1 MSENLFFSRDTKVF
15 IGLDKIKSLRIQT
28 RGVAY
33 TSPPTLAFSG
43 GGGSG
48 AAATAVIGVSTVA
61 VSAGGSGYSSAPAV
75 TVTGGGGS
83 GAVLTATVSEVG
95 TKAITAFNI
104 ISRGTGYTS
113 VPTVVVDNTGT
124 DGSSGAGT
132 IVLGVADV
140 TVTNE
145 GSGYTSTPTVGL
157 TGGGSPSTTAV
168 IKAGAGIWEIP
179 VLDGFSVSQGTN
191 TSEITLNEASDTS
204 GNSLRGRQ
212 MFTDSYA
219 PAEWS
224 FSTYARPFI
233 ASGTVAAGG
242 ADNVTRHHAVEEVL
256 WALMA
261 GNAGYIAP
269 VEDSTNT
276 GWSEGLHNTLASP
289 NNDQQFIDFVDTN
302 KTDLGTCQI
311 YFNLGESS
319 TESKVLALPTHS
331 DTHKIT
337 TGGTLVGGSVVTIL
351 SMGTTSLA
359 DLRTLFGDNTGTYVV
374 GQKVTNAS
382 GNRVIPAGNTVVALS
397 AGASNA
403 RLFLPDVTGIEVG
416 DIITF
421 SHTDFSTRTVLEI
434 DPTNDGGLS
443 DFQMIQMN
451 AALIVPDE
459 TVVTFSRRITYKVEE
474 CCVNEASIDFDIDG
488 IATINWS
495 GLGKLITE
503 AVTPTATVYEGT
515 TSTSNMIRNR
525 LTSMT
530 IQAADFATFPGDSD
544 ADGTYNL
551 VLTGGNVTIS
561 NNMTYLTPETT
572 GMVNQPL
579 EHVTGTRSVSG
590 SFTTYLDKTVGGSA
604 DLFEDIIEA
613 TTSVTNS
620 FATIF
625 QIGGDSSTAP
635 NLKLTMANCHLEV
648 PTHSLDDVI
657 GLEVNFH
664 ALPSTVSGT
673 DELTVAYKG
682 A

>member
-33 TSPPTLAFSG
+33 TSPPTLSFSG

-61 VSAGGSGYSSAPAV
+61 VSAGGSGYSSAPTV
-75 TVTGGGGS
+75 TVSTDAGGS
-83 GAVLTATVSEVG
+83 GAELTATVSGGAV
-95 TKAITAFNI
+95 TAFNI

-113 VPTVVVDNTGT
+113 VPTVVVNNTGT

-145 GSGYTSTPTVGL
+145 GSGYTSTPTVGVS
-157 TGGGSPSTTAV
+157 GGGSPSTTAV

-224 FSTYARPFI
+224 FSSYARPFI

-242 ADNVTRHHAVEEVL
+242 ADNVARHHAVEEVL

-276 GWSEGLHNTLASP
+276 VWSEGLHNTLSDPA
-289 NNDQQFIDFVDTN
+289 DVQFIDFVDTN

-331 DTHKIT
+331 DSNKLT
-337 TGGTLVGGSVVTIL
+337 TGATLVGGSVVTIL

-359 DLRTLFGDNTGTYVV
+359 ALRTLFGDNTGTYVV

-382 GNRVIPAGNTVVALS
+382 GNRTIPAGNTVLALS

-403 RLFLPDVTGIEVG
+403 RLFLPNVTGIEVG

-421 SHTDFSTRTVLEI
+421 SHTATTRTVLEI
-434 DPTNDGGLS
+434 DPTNDGGLA
-443 DFQMIQMN
+443 DFQFVQMN
-451 AALIVPDE
+451 AALVVPDE

-474 CCVNEASIDFDIDG
+474 CCVNEASIEFDIDG

-503 AVTPTATVYEGT
+503 APTPAATVYEGT

-530 IQAADFATFPGDSD
+530 IQAADFATFPGDGD

-620 FATIF
+620 FDTIF
-625 QIGGDSSTAP
+625 QIGGSSSTAP

>member
-83 GAVLTATVSEVG
+83 GAELTATVSGGAV
-95 TKAITAFNI
+95 TAFNI

-113 VPTVVVDNTGT
+113 VPTIALSGGG
-124 DGSSGAGT
+124 GSNGAGT

-145 GSGYTSTPTVGL
+145 GSGYTSTPTVGVS
-157 TGGGSPSTTAV
+157 GGGSPSTTAV

-212 MFTDSYA
+212 MFTNSYA

-224 FSTYARPFI
+224 FSSYARPFI

-242 ADNVTRHHAVEEVL
+242 ADNVARHHAVEEVL

-276 GWSEGLHNTLASP
+276 VWSEGLHNTLSDPA
-289 NNDQQFIDFVDTN
+289 DVQFIDFVDTN

-331 DTHKIT
+331 DSNKLT

-382 GNRVIPAGNTVVALS
+382 GNRTIPAGNTVVALS

-403 RLFLPDVTGIEVG
+403 RLFLPNVTGIEVG

-421 SHTDFSTRTVLEI
+421 SHTATTRTVLEI
-434 DPTNDGGLS
+434 DPTNDGGLA
-443 DFQMIQMN
+443 DFQFVQMS
-451 AALIVPDE
+451 AALVVPDE

-474 CCVNEASIDFDIDG
+474 CCVNEASIEFDIDG

-503 AVTPTATVYEGT
+503 APTPAATVYEGT

-530 IQAADFATFPGDSD
+530 IQAADFATFPGDGD

-620 FATIF
+620 FDTIF
-625 QIGGDSSTAP
+625 QIGGSSSTAP

>member
-15 IGLDKIKSLRIQT
+15 IGLDKIKALRIQT

-33 TSPPTLAFSG
+33 TAPPTLAFSG

-48 AAATAVIGVSTVA
+48 AAATAVIGVSTVSVA
-61 VSAGGSGYSSAPAV
+61 AGGSGYSSAPTV
-75 TVTGGGGS
+75 TVSGGGGS
-83 GAVLTATVSEVG
+83 GAVLTATVG
-95 TKAITAFNI
+95 GGAITAFNI

-113 VPTVVVDNTGT
+113 VPTVNVSGGG
-124 DGSSGAGT
+124 GSSGAGT
-132 IVLGVADV
+132 IVLGVVD
-140 TVTNE
+140 TTITNE
-145 GSGYTSTPTVGL
+145 GSGYTSTPTVVL
-157 TGGGSPSTTAV
+157 SGGGSPTTTAV
-168 IKAGAGIWEIP
+168 IRAGAGIWEIP

-233 ASGTVAAGG
+233 ASGTVAGGG
-242 ADNVTRHHAVEEVL
+242 ADNQARHHAVEEVL

-261 GNAGYIAP
+261 GNAAYISP
-269 VEDSTNT
+269 VDGNQNT
-276 GWSEGLHNTLASP
+276 VWEEGLHNTLSAP
-289 NNDQQFIDFVDTN
+289 NNNMQFIDFVDTN
-302 KTDLGTCQI
+302 KTDLGTCQV

-319 TESKVLALPTHS
+319 TETKVLALPTHS
-331 DTHKIT
+331 DSDKIT
-337 TGGTLVGGSVVTIL
+337 TGGTVVGGTTVTIL
-351 SMGTTSLA
+351 SMGTTSQA
-359 DLRTLFGDNTGTYVV
+359 NLRTLFGESDGSVTYVV
-374 GQKVTNAS
+374 GQKVTSAA
-382 GNRVIPAGNTVVALS
+382 GNRTVPAGNTVVSLS
-397 AGASNA
+397 SGASNA

-416 DIITF
+416 DVISF
-421 SHTDFSTRTVLEI
+421 SHSGSTRTVLEI
-434 DPTNDGGLS
+434 DPTNDGGLN
-443 DFQMIQMN
+443 DFQFVQMS
-451 AALIVPDE
+451 AALVIPDE

-474 CCVNEASIDFDIDG
+474 CCVNEANIEFDIDG

-503 AVTPTATVYEGT
+503 TVTPTATVYEGT

-530 IQAADFATFPGDSD
+530 LQAADFATFPGDGD

-620 FATIF
+620 FDTVF
-625 QIGGDSSTAP
+625 HVGGQGNGLSQ
-635 NLKLTMANCHLEV
+635 LKLTMANCHLEV

>member
-15 IGLDKIKSLRIQT
+15 IGLDKIKALRIHT

-33 TSPPTLAFSG
+33 TSPPTLSFSG

-48 AAATAVIGVSTVA
+48 AAATATVGISTVA
-61 VSAGGSGYSSAPAV
+61 VTGGSGYSSAPTV
-75 TVTGGGGS
+75 SVTGGGGT
-83 GAVLTATVSEVG
+83 GAVLTATVSG
-95 TKAITAFNI
+95 GAITAFTI
-104 ISRGTGYTS
+104 VSRGTGYTS
-113 VPTVVVDNTGT
+113 VPTVNISGGG
-124 DGSSGAGT
+124 GSSGGGT
-132 IVLGVADV
+132 VVLGISSV
-140 TVTNE
+140 TITNE
-145 GSGYTSTPTVGL
+145 GSGYTSTPTVAVS
-157 TGGGSPSTTAV
+157 GGGSPSTTAI

-233 ASGTVAAGG
+233 ASGTVSGG
-242 ADNVTRHHAVEEVL
+242 GGNNINRHHAVEEVL
-256 WALMA
+256 WALMT

-269 VEDSTNT
+269 VEGVQNT
-276 GWSEGLHNTLASP
+276 IWSEGLHNSLDGAFE
-289 NNDQQFIDFVDTN
+289 DQQFIDFVDTN

-311 YFNLGESS
+311 YFNLGEST
-319 TESKVLALPTHS
+319 TETKVLALPTHS
-331 DTHKIT
+331 HSDQIT
-337 TGGTLVGGSVVTIL
+337 TGGTVTGGTTVTIL
-351 SMGTTSLA
+351 SMGTTSQA
-359 DLRTLFGDNTGTYVV
+359 NLRTLFGESDSSVTYVV
-374 GQKVTNAS
+374 GQKVTSAS
-382 GNRVIPAGNTVVALS
+382 GDRTVPAGSTIVALS

-421 SHTDFSTRTVLEI
+421 SHSGTTRTVLEI

-443 DFQMIQMN
+443 DFQFVQMN
-451 AALIVPDE
+451 AALVAPDE

-530 IQAADFATFPGDSD
+530 LQAADYTTFPGDGD

-620 FATIF
+620 FDTIF
-625 QIGGDSSTAP
+625 QIGGSSSTAP

>member
-33 TSPPTLAFSG
+33 TSPPILSFSGG

-61 VSAGGSGYSSAPAV
+61 VSAGGSDYSSAPTV
-75 TVTGGGGS
+75 TVSTDAGGS
-83 GAVLTATVSEVG
+83 GAELTATVSGGAV
-95 TKAITAFNI
+95 TAFNI

-113 VPTVVVDNTGT
+113 VPTIALSGGGGN
-124 DGSSGAGT
+124 SGAGT

-145 GSGYTSTPTVGL
+145 GSGYTSSPTVVL
-157 TGGGSPSTTAV
+157 NGGGSPSTTAV

-242 ADNVTRHHAVEEVL
+242 ADNVARHHAVEEVL

-276 GWSEGLHNTLASP
+276 VWSEGLHNTLSDPA
-289 NNDQQFIDFVDTN
+289 DVQFIDFVDTN

-331 DTHKIT
+331 DSNKLT
-337 TGGTLVGGSVVTIL
+337 TNGTLVGGSVVTIL

-359 DLRTLFGDNTGTYVV
+359 ALRTLFGDASGTYVV

-382 GNRVIPAGNTVVALS
+382 GNRTIPAGNTVLALS

-403 RLFLPDVTGIEVG
+403 RLFLPNVTGIEVG

-421 SHTDFSTRTVLEI
+421 SHTTTTRTVLEI
-434 DPTNDGGLS
+434 DPTNDGGLA
-443 DFQMIQMN
+443 DFQFVQMN

-503 AVTPTATVYEGT
+503 APTPAATVYEGT

-530 IQAADFATFPGDSD
+530 IQAADFATFPGDGD

-620 FATIF
+620 FDTIF
-625 QIGGDSSTAP
+625 QIGGSSAP

>member
-15 IGLDKIKSLRIQT
+15 VGLSTIRHLHIQT
-28 RGVAY
+28 AGAGY
-33 TSPPTLAFSG
+33 TSAPAITISG
-43 GGGSG
+43 GGASVQATATCTIDSG
-48 AAATAVIGVSTVA
+48 AVNT
-61 VSAGGSGYSSAPAV
+61 V
-75 TVTGGGGS
+75 TVTSPG
-83 GAVLTATVSEVG
+83 V
-95 TKAITAFNI
+95 
-104 ISRGTGYTS
+104 GYTS
-113 VPTVVVDNTGT
+113 APTVTVAAAPGGGT
-124 DGSSGAGT
+124 D
-132 IVLGVADV
+132 
-140 TVTNE
+140 
-145 GSGYTSTPTVGL
+145 
-157 TGGGSPSTTAV
+157 AV
-168 IKAGAGIWEIP
+168 IRGGAGIWEIP
-179 VLDGFSVSQGTN
+179 VLDGFSVSQSTN

-224 FSTYARPFI
+224 FSSYARPFV
-233 ASGTVAAGG
+233 ASGVVAGG
-242 ADNVTRHHAVEEVL
+242 GANNVARHHAVEEVL
-256 WALMA
+256 WALMT
-261 GNAGYIAP
+261 GKAGYISP
-269 VEDSTNT
+269 VEGSQNT
-276 GWSEGLHNTLASP
+276 IWSEGLHNSLGSQFA
-289 NNDQQFIDFVDTN
+289 NQQFIDFVDTN
-302 KTDLGTCQI
+302 KTDLGTCDI

-319 TESKVLALPTHS
+319 TVTKTLALPTHS
-331 DTHKIT
+331 DPDKLT
-337 TGGTLVGGSVVTIL
+337 TGGTVVGGTTVTIL
-351 SMGTTSLA
+351 KMGTTTQA
-359 DLRTLFGDNTGTYVV
+359 NLRTLFGESNNSVTYVV
-374 GQKVTNAS
+374 GQKVTSAS
-382 GNRVIPAGNTVVALS
+382 GNRTIPAGDVVLALS

-416 DIITF
+416 DIISF
-421 SHTDFSTRTVLEI
+421 SHSSATRRVIDI
-434 DPTNDGGLS
+434 DPTNDGGVD
-443 DFQMIQMN
+443 DFQFVQMN
-451 AALIVPDE
+451 AALIVPDD
-459 TVVTFSRRITYKVEE
+459 TVTTFSRRITYKIEE

-495 GLGKLITE
+495 GLGKLLTE
-503 AVTPTATVYEGT
+503 APTPTATVYEGT

-530 IQAADFATFPGDSD
+530 LESADHATFPGDST
-544 ADGTYNL
+544 AAGIYNL

-572 GMVNQPL
+572 GIVNQPL
-579 EHVTGTRSVSG
+579 QHVTGTRSVSG

-620 FATIF
+620 FDTIF
-625 QIGGDSSTAP
+625 QIGGSSSTAP

>member
-15 IGLDKIKSLRIQT
+15 IGLDKIKALRIQT

-33 TSPPTLAFSG
+33 TQPPTLAFSG

-48 AAATAVIGVSTVA
+48 AAATAVIGVSTATVT
-61 VSAGGSGYSSAPAV
+61 AGGSGYSSTPTVAV
-75 TVTGGGGS
+75 NGGGGS
-83 GAVLTATVSEVG
+83 GAVLTATVASG
-95 TKAITAFNI
+95 AITAFNI
-104 ISRGTGYTS
+104 VERGTGYTS
-113 VPTVVVDNTGT
+113 VPTIAISGGG
-124 DGSSGAGT
+124 GSSGAGT

-145 GSGYTSTPTVGL
+145 GSGYTSTPTV
-157 TGGGSPSTTAV
+157 TVNGGGSPSTTAV
-168 IKAGAGIWEIP
+168 IRAGAGIWEIP

-233 ASGTVAAGG
+233 ASGTVAGGG
-242 ADNVTRHHAVEEVL
+242 ADNVARHHAVEEVL

-261 GNAGYIAP
+261 GNAAYVAP
-269 VEDSTNT
+269 VDGNQNT
-276 GWSEGLHNTLASP
+276 FWEQGLHNTLASP
-289 NNDQQFIDFVDTN
+289 NNNVQFIDFVDTN

-311 YFNLGESS
+311 FFNLGESS
-319 TESKVLALPTHS
+319 TESKILALPTHS
-331 DTHKIT
+331 DSNKLT

-351 SMGTTSLA
+351 SLGTTSQA
-359 DLRTLFGDNTGTYVV
+359 DLRTLFGESDGSVTYAV
-374 GQKVTNAS
+374 GQKVTDAAT
-382 GNRVIPAGNTVVALS
+382 NRTIPAGNTVLALS

-416 DIITF
+416 DVISF
-421 SHTDFSTRTVLEI
+421 SHNASTRTVLEI
-434 DPTNDGGLS
+434 DPANDGGLN
-443 DFQMIQMN
+443 DFQFVQMSS
-451 AALIVPDE
+451 ALVVPDE

-503 AVTPTATVYEGT
+503 AATPAPTVFEGT

-530 IQAADFATFPGDSD
+530 LLAADHTTFPGDSD
-544 ADGTYNL
+544 GDGTYNL

-579 EHVTGTRSVSG
+579 EHVTGTRSIAG
-590 SFTTYLDKTVGGSA
+590 NFTTYLDKTVGGSA

-620 FATIF
+620 FASTF
-625 QIGGDSSTAP
+625 HIGGVAAAP
-635 NLKLTMANCHLEV
+635 GLKLTMANCHLEV

-664 ALPSTVSGT
+664 ALPSTISGT

>member
-33 TSPPTLAFSG
+33 TSPPTLSFSG

-61 VSAGGSGYSSAPAV
+61 VSAGGSGYTSAPTV

-83 GAVLTATVSEVG
+83 GAVLTATVSGGAV
-95 TKAITAFNI
+95 TAFNI

-113 VPTVVVDNTGT
+113 VPNVVLDNTGT

-140 TVTNE
+140 TITNE
-145 GSGYTSTPTVGL
+145 GSGYTSTPTVGVS
-157 TGGGSPSTTAV
+157 GGGSPSTTAV

-242 ADNVTRHHAVEEVL
+242 ADNSARHHAVEEVL
-256 WALMA
+256 WALMT

-269 VEDSTNT
+269 VEGSTNT
-276 GWSEGLHNTLASP
+276 SWSEGLHNTLSSP

-331 DTHKIT
+331 DSNKIT
-337 TGGTLVGGSVVTIL
+337 TGDTVVGGTTVTIL
-351 SMGTTSLA
+351 SMGTTSQGL
-359 DLRTLFGDNTGTYVV
+359 LRTLFDESDGSVTYVV
-374 GQKVTNAS
+374 GQKVTSGA
-382 GNRVIPAGNTVVALS
+382 GNRTVPAGNTVLALS

-403 RLFLPDVTGIEVG
+403 RLFLPNVTGIEVG
-416 DIITF
+416 DIISF
-421 SHTDFSTRTVLEI
+421 SHSGTTRTVLEI
-434 DPTNDGGLS
+434 DPTNDGGLD
-443 DFQMIQMN
+443 DFQFVQMN
-451 AALIVPDE
+451 AALVVPDE

-530 IQAADFATFPGDSD
+530 LQSADHTTFPGDGD

-572 GMVNQPL
+572 GIVNQPL

-620 FATIF
+620 FDTTF
-625 QIGGDSSTAP
+625 QIGGSSATAP

>member
-15 IGLDKIKSLRIQT
+15 VGLDKIKTLRIQT
-28 RGVAY
+28 KGVGY
-33 TSPPTLAFSG
+33 TEPPTLGFSG
-43 GGGSG
+43 GGGTG
-48 AAATAVIGVSTVA
+48 AAATCVIGVATVA
-61 VSAGGSGYSSAPAV
+61 VSNGGSGYSSAPTV
-75 TVTGGGGS
+75 TVSGGGGS
-83 GAVLTATVSEVG
+83 GAVLTAVVDG
-95 TKAITAFNI
+95 GAITEFTIDNAG
-104 ISRGTGYTS
+104 SGYTS
-113 VPTVVVDNTGT
+113 VPTVGVSGGG
-124 DGSSGAGT
+124 GSSGAGT
-132 IVLGVADV
+132 IVLGVVDT
-140 TVTNE
+140 TVTSE
-145 GSGYTSTPTVGL
+145 GSGYTSTPTV
-157 TGGGSPSTTAV
+157 TVSGGGSPSTAAV
-168 IKAGAGIWEIP
+168 IRAGAGIWEIP

-233 ASGTVAAGG
+233 GSGTVAGGG
-242 ADNVTRHHAVEEVL
+242 ADNVARHHAVEEVL
-256 WALMA
+256 WALMS
-261 GNAGYIAP
+261 GNAGYIGP
-269 VEDSTNT
+269 VEGNQNT
-276 GWSEGLHNTLASP
+276 VWDEGLHNTLASP
-289 NNDQQFIDFVDTN
+289 NDNVQFIDFVDTN

-319 TESKVLALPTHS
+319 TENKIMALPTFSAS
-331 DTHKIT
+331 DQLT
-337 TGGTLVGGSVVTIL
+337 TGDTLVGSSVITIL
-351 SMGTTSLA
+351 TLGTTTQA
-359 DLRTLFGDNTGTYVV
+359 ALRTLFGESDGSVTYVA
-374 GQKVTNAS
+374 GEKVTNAS
-382 GNRVIPAGNTVVALS
+382 GDRTIPAGDVTVALS
-397 AGASNA
+397 EGGSNA

-421 SHTDFSTRTVLEI
+421 AHNAAERTVLEI
-434 DPTNDGGLS
+434 DPDNDGGIN
-443 DFQMIQMN
+443 DFQFVQMS
-451 AALIVPDE
+451 AALVVPDE

-488 IATINWS
+488 IATVNWS

-503 AVTPTATVYEGT
+503 AATPTATVYEGT

-530 IQAADFATFPGDSD
+530 LAAADHTTFPGDSD
-544 ADGTYNL
+544 GDGTYNL

-572 GMVNQPL
+572 GIVNQPL
-579 EHVTGTRSVSG
+579 EHVTGTRSISG

-613 TTSVTNS
+613 TSSVTNS
-620 FATIF
+620 FASTF
-625 QIGGDSSTAP
+625 HIGGVDAAP
-635 NLKLTMANCHLEV
+635 GIKLTMANCHLEV

-657 GLEVNFH
+657 GMEVNFH
-664 ALPSTVSGT
+664 ALPSTISGT